1 MKSSLAFSA
10 LTLLVCG
17 FVPSAVAQEVRPDH
31 DLSRPQSYVLHRASS
46 TSPTGANNDY
56 RVLPAGGTLTMLDI
70 DGSAQISHIWMTIS
84 DREKYHLKRIV
95 LRIYWDNETAPS
107 VETPVGDFFGLN
119 LGDYHNWES
128 AMLSVGNDR
137 GMNSFFPMPFRRH
150 ARITLTNEGKL
161 PATSVYYNIDYRTGP
176 KVADKD
182 SLYFHAQYH
191 QAVPNKG
198 WTTDFYANNDPAI
211 NNKTNKDGKDNYV
224 FLEANGRGHYVGM
237 TLGVLQNQDG
247 WWGEGDDMLFIDDPN
262 TPAIVG
268 TGSEDYI
275 LGAWDFGGSRFSYS
289 SYGAPIKGDELAGS
303 RSVVYR
309 FHLDSPVTFT
319 KYFKGTIEHGHANH
333 RSDNYYSESYWYQT
347 EPHTPFAPLPPVETR
362 LPALMPTGGPG
373 NGPQP
378 NIAPPPQPLPAPNPG
393 ATPSVAAPAGSTTR
407 TQDSTTTPATPQ
419 QQTTP
424 QQPKPEPR

>member
-1 MKSSLAFSA
+1 MKKLFALSASA
-10 LTLLVCG
+10 LIATASCSLR
-17 FVPSAVAQEVRPDH
+17 AQEVRPGV
-31 DLSRPQSYVLHRASS
+31 DLTKPQSYTLHRASS
-46 TSPTGANNDY
+46 TDPLGGNADS
-56 RVLPAGGTLTMLDI
+56 RVLQPAAAMTLLDA
-70 DGSAQISHIWMTIS
+70 DGPGIVSHIWITIS

-95 LRIYWDNETAPS
+95 LRMYWDNETSPS

-128 AMLSVGNDR
+128 AVLSVGNDR
-137 GMNSFFPMPFRRH
+137 GMNCFFPMPFRKH
-150 ARITLTNEGKL
+150 ARVTLTNEGKI
-161 PATSVYYNIDYRTGP
+161 AAQNVYFNIDYRTGP
-176 KVADKD
+176 KTADND

-191 QAVPNKG
+191 QAVPNQP
-198 WTTDFYANNDPAI
+198 WTTNWYANNDPSI
-211 NNKTNKDGKDNYV
+211 NYKPNKDGKDNYI
-224 FLEANGRGHYVGM
+224 FAEANGRGHYVGL

-275 LGAWDFGGSRFSYS
+275 LGAWDFGGSRFSYA

-303 RSVVYR
+303 RSIVYR

-333 RSDNYYSESYWYQT
+333 RADNYYSESYWYQT
-347 EPHTPFAPLPPVETR
+347 EPHTPFAALPPVETR
-362 LPALMPTGGPG
+362 LPALISTQGPG

-378 NIAPPPQPLPAPNPG
+378 NIAPPPQPPPVPIPQAPNSV
-393 ATPSVAAPAGSTTR
+393 ATPDSTNR
-407 TQDSTTTPATPQ
+407 TMDPTTTPAPPQ
-419 QQTTP
+419 QQATP
-424 QQPKPEPR
+424 QQPGQTPR

>member
-1 MKSSLAFSA
+1 MKKLFALSASA
-10 LTLLVCG
+10 LLATASCSLR
-17 FVPSAVAQEVRPDH
+17 AQELRPGV
-31 DLSRPQSYVLHRASS
+31 DLTKPQNYTLHRASS
-46 TSPTGANNDY
+46 TDPLGGNADS
-56 RVLPAGGTLTMLDI
+56 RVLQPAATMTLLEA
-70 DGSAQISHIWMTIS
+70 DGPGLVSHIWITIS

-95 LRIYWDNETAPS
+95 LRMYWDNETSPS

-128 AMLSVGNDR
+128 AVLSVGNDR
-137 GMNSFFPMPFRRH
+137 GMNCFFPMPFRKH
-150 ARITLTNEGKL
+150 ARITLTNEGKI
-161 PATSVYYNIDYRTGP
+161 AAQNVYFNIDYRTGP
-176 KVADKD
+176 KTANND

-191 QAVPNKG
+191 QAVPNQP
-198 WTTDFYANNDPAI
+198 WTRDWYANNDPSI
-211 NNKTNKDGKDNYV
+211 NLKPNKDGKDNYV
-224 FLEANGRGHYVGM
+224 FAEANGRGHYVGL

-275 LGAWDFGGSRFSYS
+275 LGAWDFGGSRFSYA

-303 RSVVYR
+303 RSIVYR

-333 RSDNYYSESYWYQT
+333 RADNYYSDSYWYQT
-347 EPHTPFAPLPPVETR
+347 EPHTPFAALPPVETR
-362 LPALMPTGGPG
+362 LPALMATQGPG

-378 NIAPPPQPLPAPNPG
+378 NIAPPPQPPPILVPQAPG
-393 ATPSVAAPAGSTTR
+393 SVATPPGGNNR
-407 TQDSTTTPATPQ
+407 TMDPTTTPATPQ

-424 QQPKPEPR
+424 QQPAQTPR